1 MAAGLP
7 VLAVPPSFGWPAPL
21 LLCCLPAAFNSSRIR
36 LALHRPSQDVLLT
49 WGPFRQLLLFAFRR
63 KHAAIL
69 QQALQQ
75 PPASAVAFDEL
86 EYYVD
91 PQARSSWVLQRCSEP

>member
-1 MAAGLP
+1 MMLYCH
-7 VLAVPPSFGWPAPL
+7 L
-21 LLCCLPAAFNSSRIR
+21 
-36 LALHRPSQDVLLT
+36 QDALLT
-49 WGPFRQLLLFAFRR
+49 WAPFRQLLLFAFRR

-75 PPASAVAFDEL
+75 PPASAAAFDEL

-91 PQARSSWVLQRCSEP
+91 PQARCAVLCCAVQLCGTAAWLRTGGPAGALST